1 MVNYV
6 MYWEGKSNE
15 AYQGKFC
22 RYQLPYMPEGPW
34 SLYVFPAR
42 QLNPV
47 SDLIRLVKSSADD
60 SINKVAWHNTT
71 LS

>member
-1 MVNYV
+1 MVDYM
-6 MYWEGKSNE
+6 MYWEGMSNE
-15 AYQGKFC
+15 AYQGTFC
-22 RYQLPYMPEGPW
+22 RDQLPNMSEGLW

-47 SDLIRLVKSSADD
+47 PDLIRLVKSIADD
-60 SINKVAWHNTT
+60 SINKAAWHNTT